1 MAETLDRKHPVT
13 LIVILVVTVV
23 AIVGAVIMMGR
34 AEARA
39 KARDITDEQPP
50 VDVDVYTLRRV
61 DVPRLVQV
69 RGFVEGVEEVKL
81 VSEVAGVVMQ
91 RAVQDGDSV
100 EAGDVLLRIDET
112 FHQLRVDQAKA
123 DLAQVEARLREASSA
138 VEQATAQANSV
149 QATRDNL
156 ATDFGRVS
164 KLIEDGN
171 ASTLEYDRAETML
184 RRAEADFSA
193 AQASLNRANDNH
205 EMVTAAKNLAETA
218 LSEAT
223 TRLERCA
230 VRSPIDGRVNRY
242 FVEEGEY
249 ATPAVPLI
257 EVVRSDILKLT
268 VDLTGSQVRLLDQ
281 FGAAMFVAD
290 ADPLT
295 GYPCKLHHVS
305 PKIDP
310 QSRNFPV
317 EFRLDNKDGR
327 LLAGMYGQVTIECG
341 QVENVLS
348 LPRQA
353 VFKNY
358 GVESCLIVDEQDGE
372 HRAKIRRINIRDVPG
387 SLDEI
392 EVVSGLSEG
401 ERVIV
406 TRRRELTSGVTIRI
420 GREMAE
426 APTASESG
434 L

>member
-13 LIVILVVTVV
+13 LIVILVITAA
-23 AIVGAVIMMGR
+23 AIVGAVMMMGR

-39 KARDITDEQPP
+39 KARDVSDEQPP

-69 RGFVEGVEEVKL
+69 RGFMECVEEVSL
-81 VSEVAGVVMQ
+81 VSEVAGVVT
-91 RAVQDGDSV
+91 RRTVQDGDPV
-100 EAGDVLLRIDET
+100 NAGDVLLRIDET

-138 VEQATAQANSV
+138 VEQATAQSNSV
-149 QATRDNL
+149 RATRDNL
-156 ATDFGRVS
+156 ATDFSRIAE
-164 KLIEDGN
+164 LIEGGN
-171 ASTLEYDRAETML
+171 ASTLEYDRAETLL
-184 RRAEADFSA
+184 RRAEADLSA
-193 AQASLNRANDNH
+193 AQASLNRASDNH
-205 EMVTAAKNLAETA
+205 EMVIAAKNIAETA

-249 ATPAVPLI
+249 ATPAVPLV

-281 FGAAMFVAD
+281 FDAAVFVAD
-290 ADPLT
+290 ADPST
-295 GYPCKLHHVS
+295 GFPCKLHHVS
-305 PKIDP
+305 PKIDA

-317 EFRLDNKDGR
+317 EFRLDNNDAR

-341 QVENVLS
+341 RVENVLS
-348 LPRQA
+348 LPREA

-358 GVESCLIVDEQDGE
+358 GVESCLVAVEQDGE
-372 HRAKIRRINIRDVPG
+372 QRANIRRINIRDVPG

-392 EVVSGLSEG
+392 EVVSGLEEG

-406 TRRRELTSGVTIRI
+406 TRRRELTSGVTVRI
-420 GREMAE
+420 GRELAE
-426 APTASESG
+426 AAAKSESG